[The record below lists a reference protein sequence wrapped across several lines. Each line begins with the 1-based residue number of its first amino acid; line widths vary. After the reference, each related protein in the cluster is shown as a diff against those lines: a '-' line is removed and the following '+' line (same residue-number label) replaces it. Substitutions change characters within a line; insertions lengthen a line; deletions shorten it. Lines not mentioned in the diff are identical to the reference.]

1 MIATMM
7 INQMSKSM
15 KSALSQRLHT
25 TANPRIHHETS
36 TDPSGTQVRTQGLAH
51 KVLFLGLRSAGKSS
65 NASLLNATVTLNR
78 DHFIQ
83 DACVLQKFINLSKKM
98 AESVASNLRYG
109 GKVAIVSGGSKGIG
123 EGIVREFGK
132 QIENQQK
139 RVRVLFF
146 VDFCNIELT

>member
-7 INQMSKSM
+7 INQMCKSM
-15 KSALSQRLHT
+15 KSAMSQRLHT

-36 TDPSGTQVRTQGLAH
+36 TVPAFNSTQGLAH

-65 NASLLNATVTLNR
+65 KALLLKATVTLNR
-78 DHFIQ
+78 DLFIQ
-83 DACVLQKFINLSKKM
+83 DACVLQKFINLSKNM

-132 QIENQQK
+132 QIENQQHP
-139 RVRVLFF
+139 VVLKGCEC
-146 VDFCNIELT
+146 DFLL